1 MEMNMGKFSEKLVE
15 LLELAKKKKNVL
27 EYQEIS
33 DFFKDQPLDA
43 EQMDKIFDFLE
54 ASGVDV
60 LRITENSADDLM
72 LDDDMDIDGLDDEE
86 EVELDKI
93 DLSVPEGVS
102 IEDPVRMY
110 LKEIGKVSLLTA
122 DEEIELAKRMEQGD
136 EDAMPYT
143 VAPNFAMA
151 YQDGKLAV
159 AAYIGNSSMVC
170 VLLLE
175 VYGPEGLL
183 YATARVPSVERQFA
197 ADNVRSMWVRED
209 KKAPFP
215 EADISTPIPELT
227 WEK

>member
-60 LRITENSADDLM
+60 LRITDNGTDDLM
-72 LDDDMDIDGLDDEE
+72 LDDDMDMDGLDDEE
-86 EVELDKI
+86 EVEMDKI

-110 LKEIGKVSLLTA
+110 LKEIGKVPLLS
-122 DEEIELAKRMEQGD
+122 RRGGD
-136 EDAMPYT
+136 
-143 VAPNFAMA
+143 
-151 YQDGKLAV
+151 
-159 AAYIGNSSMVC
+159 
-170 VLLLE
+170 
-175 VYGPEGLL
+175 
-183 YATARVPSVERQFA
+183 
-197 ADNVRSMWVRED
+197 
-209 KKAPFP
+209 
-215 EADISTPIPELT
+215 
-227 WEK
+227 

>member
-1 MEMNMGKFSEKLVE
+1 MEMNMGKFSEKLVG

-33 DFFKDQPLDA
+33 DYFKDQPLDA

-110 LKEIGKVSLLTA
+110 LKELVKFRFFQQKKKSSLQRKWNRAT
-122 DEEIELAKRMEQGD
+122 K
-136 EDAMPYT
+136 MPRSVWQKPT
-143 VAPNFAMA
+143 F
-151 YQDGKLAV
+151 
-159 AAYIGNSSMVC
+159 
-170 VLLLE
+170 VLLSAL
-175 VYGPEGLL
+175 
-183 YATARVPSVERQFA
+183 Q
-197 ADNVRSMWVRED
+197 NVM
-209 KKAPFP
+209 
-215 EADISTPIPELT
+215 
-227 WEK
+227 

>member
-33 DFFKDQPLDA
+33 DFFKDQPLEV
-43 EQMDKIFDFLE
+43 EQMEKVLDFLE

-60 LRITENSADDLM
+60 LRISGNDEELILDV
-72 LDDDMDIDGLDDEE
+72 DDDADIEKMDDEE
-86 EVELDKI
+86 EIELDKI

-136 EDAMPYT
+136 EEA
-143 VAPNFAMA
+143 
-151 YQDGKLAV
+151 KKRLA
-159 AAYIGNSSMVC
+159 
-170 VLLLE
+170 
-175 VYGPEGLL
+175 
-183 YATARVPSVERQFA
+183 
-197 ADNVRSMWVRED
+197 
-209 KKAPFP
+209 
-215 EADISTPIPELT
+215 
-227 WEK
+227 